1 MTRAAPPHPSGF
13 NWNDGHGGNS
23 HVGGNLVFNMVRETG
38 DHGPYNSWDRQPYLT
53 LRCTFGNSRAAVIV
67 AVLAAVLA
75 VLAVTQAVALQAEV
89 HLWAAQSVTTTLRGF
104 GFRSLLW
111 SFCRG
116 GGT

>member
-53 LRCTFGNSRAAVIV
+53 LRCTFGNSSAAVIAAV
-67 AVLAAVLA
+67 LAAVLTVLAAVLA
-75 VLAVTQAVALQAEV
+75 VLAVAQAVALQAEV
-89 HLWAAQSVTTTLRGF
+89 HLWAAQSVTTTLRGL
-104 GFRSLLW
+104 GFRSLL
-111 SFCRG
+111 
-116 GGT
+116 